1 MNKTIDRLVNKFLC
15 WKLPKD
21 FCPDGGIF
29 FKRIPDFPEFN
40 KWEYEPIGTNL
51 FTADQAKAMFEYLLA
66 DEPQALLSQGEP
78 MGYLRFKTIND
89 VTFVP
94 RDVRFVLHGASPH
107 ITTYPDL
114 PLYLVPPSTE
124 ALQKDKAELIE
135 YAKWLIE
142 HLFIIKNSQ
151 DSNLH
156 RNILSSIGLAKLA
169 NDALDNP
176 KPKCMENE

>member
-1 MNKTIDRLVNKFLC
+1 MNKTI
-15 WKLPKD
+15 
-21 FCPDGGIF
+21 
-29 FKRIPDFPEFN
+29 E
-40 KWEYEPIGTNL
+40 E
-51 FTADQAKAMFEYLLA
+51 LA
-66 DEPQALLSQGEP
+66 DDSGGFSTGLASEPDTLIWHLDSTHIKFICEAYHAQALLSQGEP

-169 NDALDNP
+169 KDALDNP
-176 KPKCMENE
+176 QPKCMQGE